1 MRYHLTPVRMV
12 IIKKYTNNKYW
23 REYREKGTLLALL
36 LGMQI
41 DIAIIENS
49 MKILPQI
56 KKSCYMIQQSHSVH
70 VSGENYESK
79 RSSVHCSTIYNSQ
92 DMEATY
98 MSISEGM
105 GKEDVVH
112 TYNGI
117 LLSHKK
123 LK

>member
-56 KKSCYMIQQSHSVH
+56 KKSCYMIQQFNSAIYTEKASFEKMHAPQ
-70 VSGENYESK
+70 
-79 RSSVHCSTIYNSQ
+79 CSLQHYLQ
-92 DMEATY
+92 
-98 MSISEGM
+98 
-105 GKEDVVH
+105 
-112 TYNGI
+112 
-117 LLSHKK
+117 
-123 LK
+123 